1 MFNYGCRQLHR
12 IALPRLIFQL
22 HSHRCSFRLDVS
34 ELFARNLCELWAT
47 VLVAISVSQCPFF
60 IKPLVML
67 RSNSHTFFGL
77 TFFTTAPGFLEFCI
91 TCTSKNYKGQG
102 QMTVVHDMCMYWIA
116 TLCNQSKQHLTMI
129 VDIVGAN
136 VRVNT
141 LPHLSCR
148 RSHWGLPHIVP
159 PCRCR
164 WSSPSWSRIFP
175 ENWSPIVGR
184 VRCSQCGPQ
193 RSGRLTLQCGC
204 LSWHTTP
211 RCPLPPWLTL
221 STWLGKIN
229 QTVLAQHWWHLDRRV
244 SKRRRIYTCQKTTS
258 YTLKWD
264 A

>member
-1 MFNYGCRQLHR
+1 MSYCFGCHQ
-12 IALPRLIFQL
+12 RLSMPL
-22 HSHRCSFRLDVS
+22 
-34 ELFARNLCELWAT
+34 
-47 VLVAISVSQCPFF
+47 F

-164 WSSPSWSRIFP
+164 WSSPSWSRRFP

-229 QTVLAQHWWHLDRRV
+229 QTVLAQHWWHLDQRV